1 MIYRLYITLKWAVFI
16 PQIALTFQQIENN
29 CHQCRTTNVVLD
41 VQDAATVV
49 ENFDKAEILCNN
61 REKTKSKARKQG
73 LGGV

>member
-1 MIYRLYITLKWAVFI
+1 MNLKIGRFNTSICFDFSANFDK
-16 PQIALTFQQIENN
+16 N

-49 ENFDKAEILCNN
+49 ENFDKAETLCNI